1 MQPQLAEGYDVGQCP
16 SCSLLIRIIFDQVGW
31 LLFDDTTC
39 ANVAALQ
46 MDFEQY
52 ASAEEPVK
60 EDIKAKPVDTT
71 ASVAVAA
78 AA

>member
-1 MQPQLAEGYDVGQCP
+1 MLA
-16 SCSLLIRIIFDQVGW
+16 SLTHVSPAADL
-31 LLFDDTTC
+31 
-39 ANVAALQ
+39 AALQ